1 MKSQYKA
8 LLIILILVLVEL
20 FKVYSQTYPN
30 SITTSSDESGS
41 SPQRIA
47 RDNVSLL
54 PGFKFIPTST
64 TQWLGKTDENIV
76 NDVVYQTP
84 PVSQDERD
92 LDLSLTVGTV
102 PSQFDVS
109 PTGAATYSIPIDI
122 ATGTAGMQQNLS
134 VVYNSQSGNGILGL
148 GWNLTGLSSITR
160 TPQNNYFDNK
170 VQGVN
175 FSYSDKFAL
184 NGSRLILLSGNYG
197 YNNAK
202 YSCLRYLHSLMD

>member
-134 VVYNSQSGNGILGL
+134 VVYPVVPLGRL
-148 GWNLTGLSSITR
+148 LT
-160 TPQNNYFDNK
+160 
-170 VQGVN
+170 
-175 FSYSDKFAL
+175 FSTL
-184 NGSRLILLSGNYG
+184 HQLLEFVKPRPWHWRWQCQY
-197 YNNAK
+197 AK
-202 YSCLRYLHSLMD
+202 K